1 MLTWAIPSR
10 LFPAARGNCR
20 SRGVIGVSLLGGLGK
35 LLIGFGV
42 VMIVLGGIFLLL
54 GNVSGKVPWI
64 GRLPGDIY
72 IERGNWSFYFPLATS
87 IVLSIILTLI
97 FSFFGRR

>member
-1 MLTWAIPSR
+1 MPE
-10 LFPAARGNCR
+10 
-20 SRGVIGVSLLGGLGK
+20 LGGLGK

-87 IVLSIILTLI
+87 IVLSINLTLI